1 MGRIIMSKPV
11 LAAAVFLALSATVA
25 TAHDAQQ
32 LRYELQDR
40 GYSSIRFL
48 VPEAPF
54 QVGACRGGT
63 RFHLHVDWYG
73 RITERAVS
81 GPCRLHG
88 FSEDGQDRY
97 RGRRND
103 RDYDDYRYRR

>member
-1 MGRIIMSKPV
+1 MSNPV
-11 LAAAVFLALSATVA
+11 LAATAVFLARSATAA

-40 GYSSIRFL
+40 GYYSIRFL

-54 QVGACRGGT
+54 QVNACRGET

-73 RITERAVS
+73 RITERAVI
-81 GPCRLHG
+81 GPCRLRG
-88 FSEDGQDRY
+88 FSEDDRDRY
-97 RGRRND
+97 RWRRQL
-103 RDYDDYRYRR
+103 REEGDYGYRR